1 MYTNIPGLIGHV
13 KVEKIEN
20 GNRVTLVDKKNT
32 LVKESPKIILSQ
44 LLTPSLVADN
54 TAFDKQDNAR
64 PDVYAWASGPSQYN
78 SVGYMH
84 FGYYEDGEADP
95 EIVVSSTDYDLSS
108 ASDRTVKLPITS
120 ITVQEYSVKFVCQFQ
135 VTNLTADYNYVEAA
149 LYTTGD
155 NIDNAGTVLDP
166 TDASYSSNTPL
177 MFAHQSHTAVQAST
191 GSTIVYTWTVA
202 MQEPTN

>member
-20 GNRVTLVDKKNT
+20 GNRVTLVDKRNT

-64 PDVYAWASGPSQYN
+64 PDVYAWASGPSHYN

-95 EIVVSSTDYDLSS
+95 EIVVSSTDYELSS
-108 ASDRTVKLPITS
+108 VAIQTVKLPITS

-135 VTNLTADYNYVEAA
+135 VTQATATHNYVEAA

-155 NIDNAGTVLDP
+155 NLDDTGTVLDP
-166 TDASYSSNTPL
+166 TDGDYSSNTPL

>member
-1 MYTNIPGLIGHV
+1 MYTNIPGLTGHV
-13 KVEKIEN
+13 RVEKIED
-20 GNRVTLVDKKNT
+20 GTKVILVDKKNT

-44 LLTPSLVADN
+44 LLTPSLVADS

-64 PDVYAWASGPSQYN
+64 PDVYAWASGPSHYN

-95 EIVVSSTDYDLSS
+95 QIVVSSSDYALSS
-108 ASDRTVKLPITS
+108 AADRIVKLPITS

-135 VTNLTADYNYVEAA
+135 VTENTADYNYVEAA
-149 LYTTGD
+149 LYTTG
-155 NIDNAGTVLDP
+155 NNLDNAGTVLDP
-166 TDASYSSNTPL
+166 TDANYSSNTPL